1 MIGALDQILLAIKIG
16 FIEVNILDL
25 IDIFLVSLLLFQLYK
40 LLKGSLAFNIF
51 LGLLLI
57 FLSWF
62 LVRALEMRLLEG
74 ILSQFIG
81 LGVIALLIVFQPE
94 VRRFLLFLGKGSHL
108 RRSRLIRR
116 IMQKDWNSSPM
127 VERETIEIT
136 NAIRHM
142 SQSKTGA
149 LIVFARTSQ
158 MQSYAN
164 TGVELD
170 AKITA
175 KLIESIF
182 DKSTPLHDGAIII
195 ANNLI
200 HAASCTL
207 PISENPDLPERV
219 GLRHKSAV
227 GITEQSDAICVVV
240 SEETGMVSIAS
251 NGQIQMGVSLEVLSK
266 KVKGLLEEMN

>member
-1 MIGALDQILLAIKIG
+1 MALVTQILLAIKIG
-16 FIEVNILDL
+16 FIEIHILDL
-25 IDIFLVSLLLFQLYK
+25 IDVFLVSLLLFQLYK

-94 VRRFLLFLGKGSHL
+94 VRRFLLYLGKGSHL
-108 RRSRLIRR
+108 RRNSVIRKLL
-116 IMQKDWNSSPM
+116 QKDWSGSPT
-127 VERETIEIT
+127 VERETMEIV
-136 NAIRHM
+136 NAVRNM
-142 SQSKTGA
+142 ANEKVGA
-149 LIVFARTSQ
+149 LIVFARTSR

-170 AKITA
+170 AKISS
-175 KLIESIF
+175 KLLESIF
-182 DKSTPLHDGAIII
+182 DKSTPLHDGAVII
-195 ANNLI
+195 ANNLV

-207 PISENPDLPERV
+207 PISENMDLPERI

-227 GITEQSDAICVVV
+227 GITEQSDAVCIVV
-240 SEETGMVSIAS
+240 SEETGTVSLTE
-251 NGQIQMGVSLEVLSK
+251 NGGIQMGVSMEVLSK
-266 KVKGLLEEMN
+266 KVKSLIEEMV